1 MLNKNT
7 VNTLNIIGKNIL
19 NNNLSHNLSENYT
32 PNITSSEMD
41 NLILNSNLDNQNV
54 IKWFIFNFH
63 TYYIIEINKKIYWK

>member
-54 IKWFIFNFH
+54 IK
-63 TYYIIEINKKIYWK
+63 

>member
-19 NNNLSHNLSENYT
+19 NTNLYHNLSENYT

-54 IKWFIFNFH
+54 IK
-63 TYYIIEINKKIYWK
+63 

>member
-19 NNNLSHNLSENYT
+19 NNNLSHNLSEIYT

-54 IKWFIFNFH
+54 IK
-63 TYYIIEINKKIYWK
+63 